1 MKRRTTRLFI
11 KIFIRSF
18 IIVILLLLAG
28 VLSYKAA
35 MLYWQPDREQAEVAY
50 QEDTNT
56 GEIAVTDQE
65 GVSKNLICCYEEET
79 QEITKLVLEV
89 FDSDTNKFTYVTIPV
104 RTQLTLSNTLY
115 QKLILD
121 DPEIPQIL
129 KLSTITKYLSGNKAY
144 ADEVLI
150 AEELLKTDIN
160 YYTVIPKET
169 YDTIFKE
176 KQVQQSDQYDSVP
189 MEVFT
194 SDYKKFLKTLDT
206 QEKLSAYIEELY
218 PQLKSDLSLTD
229 KLSLAENYSQAVL
242 GEVAF
247 ELLPGKNLNNAY
259 EMNADL
265 TSQLFEELSGID

>member
-1 MKRRTTRLFI
+1 
-11 KIFIRSF
+11 
-18 IIVILLLLAG
+18 
-28 VLSYKAA
+28 

-150 AEELLKTDIN
+150 VEELLKTDIN

>member
-150 AEELLKTDIN
+150 VEELLKTDIN